1 MMLTTERTKK
11 VKFSYVTSL
20 VFYTFYFGT
29 TEVRD
34 PLHTLVSVLFM
45 FNTVSKLVKKVK
57 IAPCWCSPVVLHIKY
72 VVYVLKYSS
81 MQYLHFR
88 GETADFKN
96 TVNFSGE
103 AN

>member
-1 MMLTTERTKK
+1 M
-11 VKFSYVTSL
+11 
-20 VFYTFYFGT
+20 
-29 TEVRD
+29 
-34 PLHTLVSVLFM
+34 
-45 FNTVSKLVKKVK
+45 KKVK

-72 VVYVLKYSS
+72 VVYVLKYSL